1 MDLREIYSSNDITI
15 SFEVFP
21 EENTD
26 NLYTTLDKLT
36 RYNPKLISLTYGAG
50 GKTQKFLPDTLK
62 HLKKYTN
69 VMPHFTC
76 ICNSKKFVEKNLTTI
91 KSLGIENILALRGDY
106 PEDKTICHYDFRY
119 ANELVRFIKQKSNL
133 HIAVAGYPEGHIES
147 ESLDKDLDNLK
158 RKVDA
163 GADVIFTQ
171 LFFDNTKFLEYVEL
185 VRKKG
190 INIPIIPGIMPILSM
205 KQINK
210 MTNLAKI
217 TIPKQLADLLAKYKE
232 KDLKNLGID
241 YATKQCLDLIKNDV
255 KGLHFFTLNR
265 ENSTSQIL
273 NNIKEITFTEHYDD
287 YTKTNSN
294 LKTLNIDYYKFT
306 YSDKGK
312 PLLIKSPIDFSI
324 SHSGNYV
331 AVILSYNSVGIDIQ
345 KKQKI
350 SQNLVNFTCNQY
362 DQEFLEDSKNK
373 IDAFFDIWCL
383 KEAYSKMTGNG
394 LITSFK
400 NIKIDYKNKEKSM
413 RFETLN
419 FVKGYKMGMFSKQNC
434 SFLLKKLNLH

>member
-1 MDLREIYSSNDITI
+1 MIKKILFNKHIN
-15 SFEVFP
+15 SFESIAYFSNTKSFNYNQKIFELP
-21 EENTD
+21 KGRMDRFLKLENEEEKKRFVAVWI
-26 NLYTTLDKLT
+26 L
-36 RYNPKLISLTYGAG
+36 
-50 GKTQKFLPDTLK
+50 
-62 HLKKYTN
+62 LKKA
-69 VMPHFTC
+69 F
-76 ICNSKKFVEKNLTTI
+76 KL
-91 KSLGIENILALRGDY
+91 
-106 PEDKTICHYDFRY
+106 
-119 ANELVRFIKQKSNL
+119 QK
-133 HIAVAGYPEGHIES
+133 
-147 ESLDKDLDNLK
+147 
-158 RKVDA
+158 
-163 GADVIFTQ
+163 
-171 LFFDNTKFLEYVEL
+171 
-185 VRKKG
+185 
-190 INIPIIPGIMPILSM
+190 
-205 KQINK
+205 
-210 MTNLAKI
+210 
-217 TIPKQLADLLAKYKE
+217 
-232 KDLKNLGID
+232 
-241 YATKQCLDLIKNDV
+241 
-255 KGLHFFTLNR
+255 
-265 ENSTSQIL
+265 
-273 NNIKEITFTEHYDD
+273 
-287 YTKTNSN
+287 
-294 LKTLNIDYYKFT
+294 LNIDDYKFT

-312 PLLIKSPIDFSI
+312 PLLIKSPIDFSV